1 MSLHEEAT
9 GAALRPMMGV
19 FNNLVMYDQ
28 HVAQNS
34 PDSIIP
40 DLATSWAWSEDGK
53 ELTFPLRQG
62 VKWHDGKPFTAADVK
77 CTWDLLLGIG
87 SEKLRV
93 NPRKTWY
100 LNLDRVTTN
109 GDYEV
114 TFHLKRPQP
123 ALLSLLASGWS
134 PVYPCHV
141 LAARDAQ
148 PSDRHRPVQIR
159 RVQAERGGPSGAKPG
174 LLEAG
179 PALSRRHRVAHHQ
192 GHRDAKPDLHRRQV
206 RHLLALRHDGS
217 VAGGR
222 QEPGAAGDLRAD
234 GDECQR
240 AT

>member
-1 MSLHEEAT
+1 MSLLEEAT

-34 PDSIIP
+34 PQSIVP
-40 DLATSWAWSEDGK
+40 DLATGWAWSEDGK

-62 VKWHDGKPFTAADVK
+62 VKWHDGKPFAAADVK
-77 CTWDLLLGIG
+77 CTWDLLMGAG

-100 LNLDRVTTN
+100 LNIDRVTTN

-134 PVYPCHV
+134 PVYPCHASC
-141 LAARDAQ
+141 LRFSWSASADWR
-148 PSDRHRPVQIR
+148 SISLST
-159 RVQAERGGPSGAKPG
+159 SG
-174 LLEAG
+174 L
-179 PALSRRHRVAHHQ
+179 Q
-192 GHRDAKPDLHRRQV
+192 
-206 RHLLALRHDGS
+206 
-217 VAGGR
+217 
-222 QEPGAAGDLRAD
+222 
-234 GDECQR
+234 
-240 AT
+240 

>member
-1 MSLHEEAT
+1 MIGNLCAFSIVGGLLIALSSANGAFAQKAGGTLKISFFDNPASMSLHEEAT

-40 DLATSWAWSEDGK
+40 DLATGWSWSEDGK

-62 VKWHDGKPFTAADVK
+62 VKWHDGKAFTAADVK

-93 NPRKTWY
+93 NPRQTWY
-100 LNLDRVTTN
+100 SNLDRVATN

-114 TFHLKRPQP
+114 TFYLKRPQP

-141 LAARDAQ
+141 
-148 PSDRHRPVQIR
+148 RP
-159 RVQAERGGPSGAKPG
+159 ADM
-174 LLEAG
+174 
-179 PALSRRHRVAHHQ
+179 RRHPI
-192 GHRDAKPDLHRRQV
+192 GT
-206 RHLLALRHDGS
+206 
-217 VAGGR
+217 
-222 QEPGAAGDLRAD
+222 GAETPTQL
-234 GDECQR
+234 
-240 AT
+240 